1 MVQPHRHGVK
11 IQLLDEVFS
20 SGNCLTHT
28 YPAEQQTGHS
38 KEACRRN
45 RNEHTTRSESIT
57 PFGRN
62 LQQDSTD
69 FGILLAFIFS
79 FAKIFVGGIQMVER
93 AMCLLQ
99 NRLDEI
105 REMLQYID
113 GPTARQIEQ
122 EMDRIQRIIDAFRT
136 NTAESD

>member
-1 MVQPHRHGVK
+1 M
-11 IQLLDEVFS
+11 
-20 SGNCLTHT
+20 THT

-38 KEACRRN
+38 KQVYRRN
-45 RNEHTTRSESIT
+45 RNKHTTRSESVT

-69 FGILLAFIFS
+69 YGILLAIIYS
-79 FAKIFVGGIQMVER
+79 FAMIFAEEEIQMIDR
-93 AMCLLQ
+93 AMSLLQ
-99 NRLDEI
+99 SRVDEI

-113 GPTARQIEQ
+113 GPTARQMEQ